1 MASLRRIVPALT
13 LAVSAAISTGAQPLF
28 AQQSAADEPRF
39 DVASVKINKGAP
51 GPPLIDG
58 RAFRQSGRVT
68 VTNMSLLAMIQVLYR
83 GQDPAMLIEG
93 GPDWLQA
100 DRFDIV
106 ATGDPGTDAGVPPGQ
121 RLPRMNRMLRALLE
135 DRFQL
140 RTHVE
145 RRQMQIYALVPANT
159 KHPAAKLHPSA
170 TTDCAAAQTDPER
183 RCGMRRIGPMGIAAV
198 GVTLDQ
204 FALTLSALGKYV
216 GLDRPV
222 ENRTGIE
229 GRFDIDLMNDAVGAR
244 TAPEQGAR
252 LMTLLREQL
261 GLVLRSVPGTRD
273 VLVIDHA
280 EHPTPN

>member
-1 MASLRRIVPALT
+1 MTVRLWLIAACT
-13 LAVSAAISTGAQPLF
+13 AAVSVVAMSAAAQ
-28 AQQSAADEPRF
+28 AQQPAADAPRF
-39 DVASVKINKGAP
+39 DVASLKPDTGEP

-68 VTNMSLLAMIQVLYR
+68 VTNMSLLEMIQVLYR
-83 GQDPAMLIEG
+83 ENDPVMPIEG
-93 GPDWLQA
+93 GPDWLQV

-106 ATGDPGTDAGVPPGQ
+106 ATGDPGTDAAIPAGQ
-121 RLPRMNRMLRALLE
+121 RLPRLNQMLRALLE
-135 DRFQL
+135 DRFKL

-145 RRQMQIYALVPANT
+145 HRQMQIYALVPANA
-159 KHPAAKLHPSA
+159 KRPAAKLQPS
-170 TTDCAAAQTDPER
+170 TTRDCAAAQNDPEH
-183 RCGMRRIGPMGIAAV
+183 RCGIRRIGPMGIAAV

-204 FALTLSALGKYV
+204 FALTLSALGKSV

-229 GRFDIDLMNDAVGAR
+229 GRFDIDVMNDADGAR

-261 GLVLRSVPGTRD
+261 GLTLHSVPGMRD